1 VSPID
6 LLLETRDEGDWA
18 VLEVKGEVD
27 IYTAPRLRER
37 LIDLVEAGRRKVLVD
52 LQGVGFMDSTGL
64 GSLVSGLKRLREDDG
79 ELALVCTRDP
89 VLKILTITG
98 LDKVFAIHGSVE
110 AATAS

>member
-1 VSPID
+1 MSSID
-6 LLLETRDEGDWA
+6 LVIETRDEGDWA

-37 LIDLVEAGRRKVLVD
+37 LIDLVEGGRHRVLVD
-52 LQGVGFMDSTGL
+52 LEGVGFMDSTGL
-64 GSLVSGLKRLREDDG
+64 GALVSGLKRVREHEG
-79 ELALVCTRDP
+79 EMVLVCTRDP

-98 LDKVFAIHGSVE
+98 LDKVFAIHRSVE